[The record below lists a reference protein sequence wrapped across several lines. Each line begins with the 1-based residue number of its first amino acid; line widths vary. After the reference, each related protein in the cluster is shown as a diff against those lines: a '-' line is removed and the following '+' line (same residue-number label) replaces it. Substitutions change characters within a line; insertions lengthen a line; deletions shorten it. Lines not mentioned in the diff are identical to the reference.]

1 MSSFLS
7 EREIRD
13 IGFKSYGTNLKI
25 SRHACFYGASEMV
38 IGDDVRIDDFCILSG
53 RVTIGNFIHI
63 AAYSAVYGG
72 EKGVYI
78 EDFANISSRV
88 SVYAVNDDYSG
99 EFMTNPTIP
108 DKYKRVQSER
118 VSIGKHALIGSTS
131 VILPGVH
138 IAEGSSFG
146 SFSLI
151 DRDSEAWSVN
161 VGIPFRKIKDRSRHL
176 LEMEEQFRNDRERAE
191 GRN

>member
-1 MSSFLS
+1 M
-7 EREIRD
+7 
-13 IGFKSYGTNLKI
+13 GSY
-25 SRHACFYGASEMV
+25 
-38 IGDDVRIDDFCILSG
+38 
-53 RVTIGNFIHI
+53 IHI
-63 AAYSAVYGG
+63 AAYSAIYGG
-72 EKGVYI
+72 KMGVYVA
-78 EDFANISSRV
+78 DFAGISARV
-88 SVYAVNDDYSG
+88 SIYAVNDDYSG

-108 DKYKRVQSER
+108 DKYKHVQSEK

-176 LEMEEQFRNDRERAE
+176 LEMEEQFRNDRERE
-191 GRN
+191 ERTDGQQMSCGEIREK